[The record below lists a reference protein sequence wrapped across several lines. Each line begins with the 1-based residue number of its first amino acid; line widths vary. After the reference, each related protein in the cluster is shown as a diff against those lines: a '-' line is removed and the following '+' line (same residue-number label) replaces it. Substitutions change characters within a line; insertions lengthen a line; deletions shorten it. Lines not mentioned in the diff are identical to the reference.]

1 LNFADKITVTEPLPE
16 RRSWFLMAGPIES
29 NPAKLGEILSIRL
42 DQPEEIVDVWACQ
55 LSADELER
63 ARRYHFARDRR
74 RFIVARGEL
83 RRILARELDVS
94 VQAIEFA
101 YGPYGKPS
109 LASRFDGA
117 GLRFN
122 LAHSDE
128 LAIVAL
134 CRNRDVGV
142 DVEAIR
148 PLHDEAHLVS
158 TCFSQ
163 REQQEYLRVDPVGRT
178 AAFFSGWTRKEAF
191 IKGLGKGLSQPLDSF
206 DVSVT
211 PAMPAQ
217 LLRFENRSGQD
228 CGWCLASFTPAPG
241 FVAAVVTQG
250 RECLVI

>member
-1 LNFADKITVTEPLPE
+1 VTELLPD
-16 RRSWFLMAGPIES
+16 RCSWSLLAGPIES
-29 NPAKLGEILSIRL
+29 NPAKCGEIRTVRL
-42 DQPEEIVDVWACQ
+42 DQPDELVDALACQ
-55 LSADELER
+55 LSTAELER
-63 ARRYHFARDRR
+63 ARRYYFDRDRR

-83 RRILARELDVS
+83 RRLLARELEVGA
-94 VQAIEFA
+94 QAIEFA
-101 YGPYGKPS
+101 YGRHGKPS
-109 LASRFDGA
+109 LAPPLDGA

-122 LAHSDE
+122 LAHSDD
-128 LAIVAL
+128 LAVIAL
-134 CRNRDVGV
+134 CRDREVGV

-148 PLHDEAHLVS
+148 PMQDEAHLVS

-163 REQQEYLRVDPVGRT
+163 REQEEYLRVDPAGRT